1 MFLPLIAAVIEQLGS
16 LKSEAIFKQMGC
28 GCEMYHT
35 DTGTGEQKNNGKM
48 DVRHNVPSTERVNK

>member
-16 LKSEAIFKQMGC
+16 KKNEAIFKQMGC

-35 DTGTGEQKNNGKM
+35 GIGEQKNNGKM
-48 DVRHNVPSTERVNK
+48 DVKHNVPSTERVNE